1 MSAPEKSTADRELG
15 SQMLQAAM
23 QTAVGAIIIIDDKG
37 IIASVNPAAERV
49 FGFSEAEL
57 IGQNVN
63 ILMPEPYRSRHDG
76 YIRHHLETGERK
88 IIGIGRQVMGR
99 RKSGA
104 IFPLHLSV
112 SAFEAEGRRYFTG
125 IVHRPRGPAPYRL
138 AARAG
143 AVPGDLQSSAG
154 RGAGGR
160 RRQHRSCSAIPP

>member
-1 MSAPEKSTADRELG
+1 MSVPDKSPAERELG

-37 IIASVNPAAERV
+37 IISSVNPAAEHV
-49 FGFSEAEL
+49 FGFAEAEM

-63 ILMPEPYRSRHDG
+63 MLMPEPYRSRHDG
-76 YIRHHLETGERK
+76 YIRHHLETGEKK

-112 SAFEAEGRRYFTG
+112 SAFEAEGRHYFTG
-125 IVHRPRGPAPYRL
+125 IMHRPRGPAP
-138 AARAG
+138 
-143 AVPGDLQSSAG
+143 
-154 RGAGGR
+154 
-160 RRQHRSCSAIPP
+160 